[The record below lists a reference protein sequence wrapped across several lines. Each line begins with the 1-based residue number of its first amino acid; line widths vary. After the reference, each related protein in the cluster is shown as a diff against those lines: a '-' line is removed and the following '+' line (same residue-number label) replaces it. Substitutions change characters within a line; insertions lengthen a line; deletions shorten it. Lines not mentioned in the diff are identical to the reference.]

1 MKQKRRRQIDKVC
14 YMKWKSAKRRHEF
27 VLPFG
32 WIMQKKKILRMVEKV
47 TFKTIPVICPKI
59 EKQMADAFR
68 NMILEKLARI
78 EEQIGGEP

>member
-14 YMKWKSAKRRHEF
+14 YMKWKSAKRKHEF

-32 WIMQKKKILRMVEKV
+32 WIMQKKKILRMAEKAVFHV
-47 TFKTIPVICPKI
+47 TPIRCPKI

-68 NMILEKLARI
+68 NTILEKLARI
-78 EEQIGGEP
+78 EEQIRGEL